1 MSWGLGIIMLE
12 IKSIWKMDYLQ
23 KIIHEEMKK
32 KLNEGFFDRFKSKND
47 RYSEEESRQRINK
60 ALQNFRQSLIN
71 VCGNLLRY
79 GQTIQDYQ
87 SVRTAGELEKYAN
100 KYISSIGGYI
110 YNIGKQEGDVL
121 IPDSDYEDDA
131 GTAVNIPRPPQDE
144 VPSETEQKP
153 QSDIHQNTEQ
163 EPKTQQDYNDPYY
176 KRFSPPELYEPKIEY
191 VTKPTVETDRYG
203 RRTAFFDDGSDKYD
217 AGNSVYKIF
226 VSDDNPNVGS
236 FELIDDYVAMAIATL
251 DKNDNLFS
259 CCEGSWVDG
268 ARRIVTTERGTVV
281 SDGNGERWR
290 VTKKAKIEFQR

>member
-1 MSWGLGIIMLE
+1 MSWGLGIIILE

-47 RYSEEESRQRINK
+47 RYSEEEYRQRINK

-131 GTAVNIPRPPQDE
+131 GTVRNIPRPPQD
-144 VPSETEQKP
+144 SGIRQKK
-153 QSDIHQNTEQ
+153 EQ
-163 EPKTQQDYNDPYY
+163 EPQPQQDYDDPYY
-176 KRFSPPELYEPKIEY
+176 RGYSPSDPINAPENDVQEELPEEESQIEY
-191 VTKPTVETDRYG
+191 VRKPTVETDRYG
-203 RRTAFFDDGSDKYD
+203 RRVAFFDDGSYEYD
-217 AGNSVYKIF
+217 
-226 VSDDNPNVGS
+226 
-236 FELIDDYVAMAIATL
+236 
-251 DKNDNLFS
+251 
-259 CCEGSWVDG
+259 
-268 ARRIVTTERGTVV
+268 
-281 SDGNGERWR
+281 
-290 VTKKAKIEFQR
+290 